1 MCELAIREDTYSIT
15 IFWHAQ
21 SETEQRPHKVSFYVQ
36 KDKAEDIMKSL
47 LTRFKERGV

>member
-1 MCELAIREDTYSIT
+1 MNLLYVRILILSQSSGML
-15 IFWHAQ
+15 Q